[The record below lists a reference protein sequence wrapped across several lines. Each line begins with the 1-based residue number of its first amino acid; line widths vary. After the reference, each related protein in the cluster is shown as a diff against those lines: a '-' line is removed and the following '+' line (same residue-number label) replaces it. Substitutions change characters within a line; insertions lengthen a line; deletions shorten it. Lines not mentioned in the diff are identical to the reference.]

1 LRSLADICEANPAGV
16 RPRAGTAPISGMV
29 IEPPASIA

>member
-1 LRSLADICEANPAGV
+1 VIAAARPAAV
-16 RPRAGTAPISGMV
+16 RPRAGTAPIRGMV